1 MFNLKKK
8 SNYLLAWV
16 GLLQKDYVDGSKL
29 EEKLLINWKRILNFV
44 PSNNI
49 FASVWKFD
57 SIKIE
62 CRTWYRVY
70 I

>member
-8 SNYLLAWV
+8 SNYLLPWV
-16 GLLQKDYVDGSKL
+16 GLLQKDYVDDSKL

-57 SIKIE
+57 TIKIE
-62 CRTWYRVY
+62 CRTWNRVY